1 MPQGLQVFDAAGNIL
16 LDTST
21 IVMKR
26 MISYPVTVTSTSPN
40 TIALTIPSTNT
51 VLGAIAVPVSA
62 GAASEVIGIELSGS
76 DLIWTARV
84 NNGLNYSLDVLIA

>member
-1 MPQGLQVFDAAGNIL
+1 MPQGLQVFDASGNVL

-26 MISYPVTVTSTSPN
+26 MIAYPVTVTSTSPN
-40 TIALTIPSTNT
+40 TIALSVPTTNT
-51 VLGAIAVPVSA
+51 VLGAIAIPVST

-76 DLIWTARV
+76 DLIWTARE
-84 NNGLNYSLDVLIA
+84 NNGLSYSLNVLIV

>member
-40 TIALTIPSTNT
+40 TIDLTIPSTNT
-51 VLGAIAVPVSA
+51 VLGAIAVPVST

-76 DLIWTARV
+76 NLIWTARV

>member
-51 VLGAIAVPVSA
+51 VLGAIAVPVST
-62 GAASEVIGIELSGS
+62 GATSEVIGIELSGS

-84 NNGLNYSLDVLIA
+84 NNGLNYSLDVLIV